1 MKKFFELAA
10 SDKAVQKELQ
20 KASLEALKA
29 FVESKGLA
37 DEAQKVLKEVMTKV
51 AEAHGF
57 KDEME
62 EISPEEMKAVAGGFF
77 LAVAGG
83 DCRDILTWQCKSE
96 IY

>member
-1 MKKFFELAA
+1 
-10 SDKAVQKELQ
+10 
-20 KASLEALKA
+20 
-29 FVESKGLA
+29 
-37 DEAQKVLKEVMTKV
+37 MTKV

-83 DCRDILTWQCKSE
+83 DCRDILTW
-96 IY
+96 